1 MGQRRTDVE
10 LCFDSMTDLITN
22 LAGGLI
28 LIVLLLLAITRIA
41 PRPAASPGVEAA
53 APHAG
58 ERPVRPLLT
67 RLDRLQ
73 DDLDEVNG
81 AVANDGSRLKALEQQ
96 VAELLKGSAPPKA
109 EGEAP

>member
-28 LIVLLLLAITRIA
+28 LIVLLLLAITRVA
-41 PRPAASPGVEAA
+41 PRPAASPGVEGAA
-53 APHAG
+53 HAG

-73 DDLDEVNG
+73 DDLDRVNG
-81 AVANDGSRLKALEQQ
+81 AIANDGNRLKALEQQ
-96 VAELLKGSAPPKA
+96 VAELLKDAAPKT